1 MSKSSEIQLHVV
13 RAAPT
18 EWDASNRCCGGS
30 ELPCVESALLDRA
43 NAADLLAG
51 AKVVLYGDEDASR
64 RTAQIIASRLGVKSR
79 EAGGIEEFRFG
90 LWEGMQIEQLE
101 ERYPTA
107 LAQWNDDPSSVAIP
121 QGELLVDAQCRI
133 VSSLA
138 QACVRAKETGI
149 AVVLRPIAAGLVLCW
164 LNAQPISQLWKQAK
178 SLDVVAGPFTLDR
191 AALRNVRTHSW
202 AHSA

>member
-1 MSKSSEIQLHVV
+1 MAKPSEIHLHVI

-18 EWDASNRCCGGS
+18 EWDAVGRCCGGS

-43 NAADLLAG
+43 NAADLLPA
-51 AKVVLYGDEDASR
+51 AKVILHGDEDASR
-64 RTAQIIASRLGVKSR
+64 RTAQIIASRMHIKSR
-79 EAGGIEEFRFG
+79 SVAGTEEFRYG

-107 LAQWNDDPSSVAIP
+107 LAQWNDDPSSVIVP
-121 QGELLVDAQCRI
+121 QGELLAEAQARI

-138 QACVRAKETGI
+138 QACAKAKETEI
-149 AVVLRPIAAGLVLCW
+149 AVVLRPIAAALTLCW
-164 LNAQPISQLWKQAK
+164 LNAQPISQLWEQAK
-178 SLDVVAGPFTLDR
+178 SLDIVAGPFTLDR